1 MCSVPV
7 CGAAGYSPLE
17 SGHRSS
23 PPDTRAPVSARA
35 GKISELTRVSKID
48 SEIPAGTRVSVS
60 GQAMSSLLGVVDQSV
75 NSENPV
81 CADTLLTYFWKSK

>member
-1 MCSVPV
+1 MCSPSVPV

-23 PPDTRAPVSARA
+23 PPDTRAPVSSRGEDQRA
-35 GKISELTRVSKID
+35 HTCKID

-60 GQAMSSLLGVVDQSV
+60 VHAMSSLLGVVDQSV

-81 CADTLLTYFWKSK
+81 CADTLLT